1 VEDDGQRSGTRRR
14 ILDAAV
20 RRIASEG
27 IDDVRIARIAMDA
40 GVSASLVSY
49 HFETREALLV
59 EAIEHSYELVGT
71 VRTTAGAT
79 DDDSAAAQLRSRI
92 DACLPEDGQP
102 RNDFVLWTELWL
114 RAARRPE
121 LHRTAG
127 GLYARLHAWI
137 LEAVQETIAAHELP
151 VDDPERVT
159 DRLLALMDGYGVRV
173 LIGDPAMPLHRAREE
188 IWAAVERDLGL
199 T

>member
-1 VEDDGQRSGTRRR
+1 VEDDGQRARTRRR

-49 HFETREALLV
+49 HFDSREALLV

-79 DDDSAAAQLRSRI
+79 ADDSAAAQLRSRI
-92 DACLPEDGQP
+92 DACLPEDGQA

-121 LHRTAG
+121 LHETAG
-127 GLYARLHAWI
+127 RLYARLHAWI
-137 LEAVQETIAAHELP
+137 LEAVQATIAAHDLP
-151 VDDPERVT
+151 VGDPARVT
-159 DRLLALMDGYGVRV
+159 DRLLALLDGYGVRV
-173 LIGDPAMPLHRAREE
+173 LIGDPAMPLERAREE
-188 IWAAVERDLGL
+188 IWAAVEHDLGL